1 MSIVTT
7 LVGVVTHLLSLLP
20 VGSLGLGSFGL

>member
-7 LVGVVTHLLSLLP
+7 LVGIVTHLLSLVP